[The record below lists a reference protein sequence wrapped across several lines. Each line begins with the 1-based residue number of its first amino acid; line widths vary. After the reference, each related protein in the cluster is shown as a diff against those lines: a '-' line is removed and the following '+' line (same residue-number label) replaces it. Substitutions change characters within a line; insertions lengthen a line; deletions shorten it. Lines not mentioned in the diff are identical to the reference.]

1 MACGTKTADF
11 GSKLA
16 NLHVLQLN
24 EELFFNAVLCNL
36 TFIYKICNNQIHLWK
51 KNCYL
56 QYRNEMPCRNKCR

>member
-16 NLHVLQLN
+16 NLHVLQQN

-36 TFIYKICNNQIHLWK
+36 TFIYKICNNQIHL
-51 KNCYL
+51 
-56 QYRNEMPCRNKCR
+56 